1 MTNKIYIIAL
11 AVSIIFFLCK
21 MIELKYIDKE
31 GSLNIKTI
39 LRDTVVVYV
48 SVVGGYFLVDQ
59 MMPADMSVTKATQ
72 VFTEPPNF

>member
-11 AVSIIFFLCK
+11 TVSIIFFLCK

-31 GSLNIKTI
+31 GTLNIKTI
-39 LRDTVVVYV
+39 LRDTVIVYV
-48 SVVGGYFLVDQ
+48 AVVGGYFLVDQ
-59 MMPADMSVTKATQ
+59 MMPSEFSVTKTTQ